1 MITAKIEKREKLV
14 AVVKVIGTGVNT
26 SDATADADDIRYG
39 ETAYVNGS
47 KVTGSM
53 ADNGA
58 VRKTL
63 DSSTTSYTVPAG
75 YHNGSGKVNIST
87 ETKTATPTTGSQTV
101 TPSSGKV
108 LSKVTVN
115 AIPSQYVDT
124 SDATATAASIQNG
137 KTAYVNGEKI
147 TGTHVEDSGLDTSD
161 ATATAYDIA
170 EGKTAYVNGEKIVG
184 SIKEVPSIVKYD
196 PSVAEVLVVSDSSG
210 NMPDPGK
217 NGIYIGFTSQI
228 EESDG
233 KKIVSPGTEL
243 EQVVDPAEF
252 GDAAAADVASGKTF
266 TSAAGLKVTGTH
278 ECAAGLDTSDAT
290 ATAGDILSGK
300 TAYVNG
306 SKVTGSIAAK
316 SESDITASGKTV
328 TVPAGYYASSANKSV
343 ESATQATP
351 SISVDTSGKITAT
364 SEQSAGYVA
373 AGTKS
378 ATKQLST
385 QAAQTIT
392 PGTEDKTIASGKYL
406 TGKQTV
412 KGDANLVPGNIK
424 SGVSIFGVSGSYEG
438 SGGIDTSDATATA
451 GDMAEGVTAYVN
463 GEKLTG
469 TISVGAPS
477 SNGMGTPGHT
487 KNELINAISI
497 KATSK
502 NDVLMRSGTEYG
514 IMANAS
520 DFGNAT
526 AADVVS
532 GKTFTSSA
540 GLKVTGTHV
549 CDGGTTPTLQSKT
562 VTPSESE
569 QTVSP
574 DSGYDGLSSVTVEA
588 VSNTYV
594 GSGVT
599 KKAAQTIT
607 PGTADQTLAA
617 GQYLSGAQ
625 TIKGDANLLAGN
637 IKSGVSIFG
646 VTGSHEGSSGGGSL
660 VSKSGSTTTPSFDTG
675 LSEIVAIII
684 DKASVNST
692 GLTEASFVPILG
704 KGTVSGC
711 SSYNTYMKQYASK
724 ISTNSC
730 NVEGGTFNW
739 VDTNSTYAFKNN
751 NTYSWFAIGYE

>member
-1 MITAKIEKREKLV
+1 MAYSTIKELFTAICDAIRGKD
-14 AVVKVIGTGVNT
+14 GTSASIAHQDIPARISAISSGGIDT
-26 SDATADADDIRYG
+26 SDATAAASDIADGKTAYVNGEKIVGSIKEVPSIVKYDPSVAEVLVVSDSSGNMPNPGKDGIYIGFTSQIEESDGKKIVSPGTELEQVVDPAEFGDAAAADVASGKTFTSAAGLKVTGTHTCEAGLDTSDSTAGAGDILSG
-39 ETAYVNGS
+39 KTAYVNGS

-58 VRKTL
+58 VTKTL

-161 ATATAYDIA
+161 ATAAAGDMA
-170 EGKTAYVNGEKIVG
+170 EGVTAYVNGEKVTG
-184 SIKEVPSIVKYD
+184 TLKTLYS
-196 PSVAEVLVVSDSSG
+196 A
-210 NMPDPGK
+210 
-217 NGIYIGFTSQI
+217 
-228 EESDG
+228 
-233 KKIVSPGTEL
+233 PGTPSFSGDKVCL
-243 EQVVDPAEF
+243 TYTYSTRYLMKSGSMLNTNSSEF
-252 GDAAAADVASGKTF
+252 GDATAEDVAAGKTF

-278 ECAAGLDTSDAT
+278 ECA
-290 ATAGDILSGK
+290 
-300 TAYVNG
+300 
-306 SKVTGSIAAK
+306 
-316 SESDITASGKTV
+316 
-328 TVPAGYYASSANKSV
+328 SSS
-343 ESATQATP
+343 
-351 SISVDTSGKITAT
+351 
-364 SEQSAGYVA
+364 
-373 AGTKS
+373 
-378 ATKQLST
+378 
-385 QAAQTIT
+385 
-392 PGTEDKTIASGKYL
+392 
-406 TGKQTV
+406 
-412 KGDANLVPGNIK
+412 
-424 SGVSIFGVSGSYEG
+424 
-438 SGGIDTSDATATA
+438 
-451 GDMAEGVTAYVN
+451 
-463 GEKLTG
+463 
-469 TISVGAPS
+469 
-477 SNGMGTPGHT
+477 
-487 KNELINAISI
+487 
-497 KATSK
+497 
-502 NDVLMRSGTEYG
+502 
-514 IMANAS
+514 
-520 DFGNAT
+520 
-526 AADVVS
+526 
-532 GKTFTSSA
+532 
-540 GLKVTGTHV
+540 
-549 CDGGTTPTLQSKT
+549 PTLQSKS

-574 DSGYDGLSSVTVEA
+574 DGGYDGLSSVTVGA
-588 VSNTYV
+588 VSNTYI

-599 KKAAQTIT
+599 KKSAQTYT
-607 PGTADQTLAA
+607 PGTADQTIAA

-625 TIKGDANLLAGN
+625 TIKGDANLVAGN

-684 DKASVNST
+684 DKDSVNST

>member
-1 MITAKIEKREKLV
+1 MAYSTIKELFTAICDAIRGKD
-14 AVVKVIGTGVNT
+14 GT
-26 SDATADADDIRYG
+26 SASIAHQDI
-39 ETAYVNGS
+39 
-47 KVTGSM
+47 
-53 ADNGA
+53 
-58 VRKTL
+58 
-63 DSSTTSYTVPAG
+63 PAR
-75 YHNGSGKVNIST
+75 IS
-87 ETKTATPTTGSQTV
+87 AI
-101 TPSSGKV
+101 SSGG
-108 LSKVTVN
+108 
-115 AIPSQYVDT
+115 IDT
-124 SDATATAASIQNG
+124 SDATAAAS
-137 KTAYVNGEKI
+137 
-147 TGTHVEDSGLDTSD
+147 
-161 ATATAYDIA
+161 DIA
-170 EGKTAYVNGEKIVG
+170 DGKTAYVNGEKIVG

-343 ESATQATP
+343 GTATQATP
-351 SISVDTSGKITAT
+351 SISVDTDGKITAT
-364 SEQSAGYVA
+364 SEQSAGYVT

-392 PGTEDKTIASGKYL
+392 PGTTDKTIASGKYL

-412 KGDANLVPGNIK
+412 KGDANLVAGNIK

-438 SGGIDTSDATATA
+438 SGGIDTSDATAGA
-451 GDMAEGVTAYVN
+451 GDILSGKTAYVN
-463 GEKLTG
+463 GGKITG
-469 TISVGAPS
+469 SISS
-477 SNGMGTPGHT
+477 
-487 KNELINAISI
+487 
-497 KATSK
+497 
-502 NDVLMRSGTEYG
+502 
-514 IMANAS
+514 
-520 DFGNAT
+520 
-526 AADVVS
+526 
-532 GKTFTSSA
+532 
-540 GLKVTGTHV
+540 
-549 CDGGTTPTLQSKT
+549 
-562 VTPSESE
+562 
-569 QTVSP
+569 
-574 DSGYDGLSSVTVEA
+574 
-588 VSNTYV
+588 
-594 GSGVT
+594 
-599 KKAAQTIT
+599 KAAASYT
-607 PGTADQTLAA
+607 PGTADQTIAA

-625 TIKGDANLLAGN
+625 TIKGDANLVAGN

-684 DKASVNST
+684 DKDSVNST

>member
-1 MITAKIEKREKLV
+1 MAYSTIKELFTAICDAIRGKD
-14 AVVKVIGTGVNT
+14 GT
-26 SDATADADDIRYG
+26 SASIAHQDI
-39 ETAYVNGS
+39 
-47 KVTGSM
+47 
-53 ADNGA
+53 
-58 VRKTL
+58 
-63 DSSTTSYTVPAG
+63 PAR
-75 YHNGSGKVNIST
+75 IS
-87 ETKTATPTTGSQTV
+87 AI
-101 TPSSGKV
+101 SSGG
-108 LSKVTVN
+108 
-115 AIPSQYVDT
+115 IDT
-124 SDATATAASIQNG
+124 SDATAAAS
-137 KTAYVNGEKI
+137 
-147 TGTHVEDSGLDTSD
+147 
-161 ATATAYDIA
+161 DIA
-170 EGKTAYVNGEKIVG
+170 DGKTAYVNGEKIVG

-228 EESDG
+228 EEADG

-266 TSAAGLKVTGTH
+266 TSAVGLRVTGTH

-300 TAYVNG
+300 TAYANG
-306 SKVTGSIAAK
+306 QKITGSIAAK
-316 SESDITASGKTV
+316 SASDITASGKTV

-343 ESATQATP
+343 ETATQATP

-364 SEQSAGYVA
+364 SKQSGGYVT

-463 GEKLTG
+463 GEKVTG
-469 TISVGAPS
+469 TLKTLHSAP
-477 SNGMGTPGHT
+477 GTPSFSGDKVCLTYTYSTRHLM
-487 KNELINAISI
+487 KSGSI
-497 KATSK
+497 LNTNS
-502 NDVLMRSGTEYG
+502 SE
-514 IMANAS
+514 
-520 DFGNAT
+520 FGDAT
-526 AADVVS
+526 AEDVAA
-532 GKTFTSSA
+532 GKTFTSAA
-540 GLKVTGTHV
+540 GLKVTGTHECSV
-549 CDGGTTPTLQSKT
+549 STPTLQSKT

-625 TIKGDANLLAGN
+625 TIKGDANLLAEN
-637 IKSGVSIFG
+637 IRNGVSIFG
-646 VTGSHEGSSGGGSL
+646 VTGSYEGSSGGSSGRTL
-660 VSKSGSTTTPSFDTG
+660 VSKSGTTQTASFDTG
-675 LSEIVAIII
+675 LSEIVAIVL
-684 DKASVNST
+684 KRSVDTT
-692 GLTEASFVPILG
+692 GLANASFVPLLAT
-704 KGTVSGC
+704 GTATGC
-711 SSYNTYMKQYASK
+711 SNYNAYMKNYAT
-724 ISTNSC
+724 STSVSDYC
-730 NVEGGTFNW
+730 NVEGGTFHWTTTNTTFRF
-739 VDTNSTYAFKNN
+739 VDTKKYDW
-751 NTYSWFAIGYE
+751 YAIGYE